1 MEFLIEI
8 KLCLDRVLSPLSS
21 LCFPDLEHCAK
32 AGCNPCKF
40 EIQFLNV
47 FSPFPPQKGLT
58 DFAPIVARS
67 SFNFEFIFR
76 PVRTSS

>member
-40 EIQFLNV
+40 DIDFFLV
-47 FSPFPPQKGLT
+47 FSTAKVLDGLGSYCC
-58 DFAPIVARS
+58 AVLL
-67 SFNFEFIFR
+67 
-76 PVRTSS
+76 